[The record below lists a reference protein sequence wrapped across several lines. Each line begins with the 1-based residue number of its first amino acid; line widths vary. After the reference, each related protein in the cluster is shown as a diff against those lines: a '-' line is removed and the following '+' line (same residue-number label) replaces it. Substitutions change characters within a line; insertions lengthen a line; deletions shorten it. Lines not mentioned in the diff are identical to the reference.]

1 MGFFDLFKK
10 KAAPAADTNVQP
22 IDSNSDNASMPT
34 TAPVSNDVMPQTPT
48 APEVTATPE
57 APAAP
62 APEAP
67 AAPETSEQTPPVQ

>member
-10 KAAPAADTNVQP
+10 KVTPAADTNVQP

-34 TAPVSNDVMPQTPT
+34 SAPVSNDVMPQTPT
-48 APEVTATPE
+48 APEVTIAPEVPAT
-57 APAAP
+57 P

-67 AAPETSEQTPPVQ
+67 AAPETPGQTSVQ